1 MTARELINFLIPSLE
16 IDDDIAKASSLMD
29 DLDVHQLPVVER
41 GQFKGFIADDML
53 FDEVFSSSDS
63 SSLASFQLPASKCTI
78 YADQHFYEVAKVVSE
93 CDFSMVAVLD
103 RDNIFLGVVMT
114 EDLFKAFSQ
123 TIAVQSPGS
132 VIVISVRQI
141 DYSLSEITRLVEAE
155 NTKITGCYLTSEK
168 DDATSLEV
176 TLKFDKKNV
185 SHIVA
190 TLERFNYNVI
200 GLYQEESIVSYE
212 KERLDALMKYLNI

>member
-1 MTARELINFLIPSLE
+1 MIARELINLLIPSLD
-16 IDDDIAKASSLMD
+16 IDDDITKASSLMD
-29 DLDVHQLPVVER
+29 DLDVHQLPVVEKGR
-41 GQFKGFIADDML
+41 FKGFVADEML
-53 FDEVFSSSDS
+53 FDEVFGS
-63 SSLASFQLPASKCTI
+63 SSLASYQFASSKCTI
-78 YADQHFYEVAKVVSE
+78 YSDQHFYEVAKVASE
-93 CDFSMVAVLD
+93 CDNNMVAVLD
-103 RDNIFLGVVMT
+103 RDDIFLGVVLA
-114 EDLFKAFSQ
+114 EDLFKVFSQ

-132 VIVISVRQI
+132 VVVISVRQI

-168 DDATSLEV
+168 DDPTKLEV